1 MNHRGFTFLEVIF
14 VLAII
19 GILSALAVPDLSAFT
34 NRLRLET
41 VVRGVAT
48 DLRELKVRATL
59 ERSDYTIS
67 FDPANNL
74 YDLPGRRLTLPAGL
88 KFGFGPGVLGPPSN
102 PVQTPDADGVTFPS
116 NRVTFYSQ
124 GSNSLGTIY
133 LFNNENRTMAI
144 SLSITGRVKI
154 WQWTGENWI

>member
-1 MNHRGFTFLEVIF
+1 MNHRGFTFLEVF
-14 VLAII
+14 CVLAII
-19 GILSALAVPDLSAFT
+19 GILSALAAPDLSALT

-48 DLRELKVRATL
+48 DLREMKMRTILD
-59 ERSDYTIS
+59 RSNYTIS

-74 YDLPGRRLTLPAGL
+74 YLLPGRSLKLPAGIR
-88 KFGFGPGVLGPPSN
+88 FGFGPGVLGPPSN
-102 PVQTPDADGVTFPS
+102 PVQPPDADGVTFS
-116 NRVTFYSQ
+116 LNRAAFYSQ

-133 LFNNENRTMAI
+133 LLNDENQTMAI

-154 WQWTGENWI
+154 WRWNGEAWI

>member
-1 MNHRGFTFLEVIF
+1 MSHRGFTFLEVIF

-19 GILSALAVPDLSAFT
+19 GILSAFAVPDLSAFT

-48 DLRELKVRATL
+48 DLREMKMLATL
-59 ERSDYTIS
+59 DRSDYTIS
-67 FDPANNL
+67 FVPANNL

-88 KFGFGPGVLGPPSN
+88 RFGFAPGVLGPPSN
-102 PVQTPDADGVTFPS
+102 PVQPPDADGITFPS

-133 LFNNENRTMAI
+133 LVNDENRTMAI

-154 WQWTGENWI
+154 WQWNGKKWT

>member
-1 MNHRGFTFLEVIF
+1 MSHRGFTFLEVIF

-19 GILSALAVPDLSAFT
+19 GILSAFAVPDLSAFT

-48 DLRELKVRATL
+48 DLREMKMLATL
-59 ERSDYTIS
+59 DRSDYTIS
-67 FDPANNL
+67 FVPANNL

-88 KFGFGPGVLGPPSN
+88 RFGFGSGVLGPPSN
-102 PVQTPDADGVTFPS
+102 PVQPPDADGITFPS

-133 LFNNENRTMAI
+133 LINDENRTMAI

-154 WQWTGENWI
+154 WQWNGEKWT